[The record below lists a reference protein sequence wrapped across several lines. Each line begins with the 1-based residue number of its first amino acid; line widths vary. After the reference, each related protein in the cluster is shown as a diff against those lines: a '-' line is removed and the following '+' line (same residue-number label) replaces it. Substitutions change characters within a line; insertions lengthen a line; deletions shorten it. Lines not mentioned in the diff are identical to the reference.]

1 MVSFFLSLLPCLI
14 LVANGSVP
22 HLPCTP
28 REIPARPSGP
38 CSSPA
43 GALALPNPA
52 VLDLP
57 PSLSSLGSGA
67 RRDRA
72 HLRQQQR
79 TWKENSRATLSYLTA
94 VTGQYLVKDKAI
106 MTHFFFFNIYCVPN
120 TALCTRM
127 FYLTSQQSQPASFY
141 MWHRWWKWRKDFS
154 PSVQEA
160 LSWWLERSHTQGCA
174 NKMGWRG
181 VSGRAGSC
189 LGSWDELTRRQAPSG
204 TAKREQKNPCAQ
216 QVWHKVPQ
224 GEMTGHGDSVYLG
237 YPSPSTLSSSL
248 KSPLDRAHFFSPLQR
263 KLCQYLAEES
273 RVSLIIGTH
282 SSSHLKYRKPPRC
295 PGIFISL
302 DSTLIPKW
310 CFFSQ
315 SATPLRSS
323 FSPLAL
329 LQFWAVLHLVT
340 HNQEQ
345 MSHKEEMQ
353 DHNPLSENLEV
364 RCALEVSCAS
374 EMQTL

>member
-14 LVANGSVP
+14 LVVNGSVP

-28 REIPARPSGP
+28 RELPARPSGP

-174 NKMGWRG
+174 NKMGWG
-181 VSGRAGSC
+181 ECQGELAAVWDPGMSWQEGRNLQELQKGNRKTPALNRFGTRFLKVRW
-189 LGSWDELTRRQAPSG
+189 LGMGTQFTWGIHHPPPSL
-204 TAKREQKNPCAQ
+204 PPL
-216 QVWHKVPQ
+216 KVPWT
-224 GEMTGHGDSVYLG
+224 E
-237 YPSPSTLSSSL
+237 PISSL
-248 KSPLDRAHFFSPLQR
+248 PYKESCVNTWQR
-263 KLCQYLAEES
+263 KA
-273 RVSLIIGTH
+273 VSLIIGTH